1 MKFEY
6 YFLNNLIR
14 TEALQY
20 FDSGMEQT
28 TFNSLFDKV
37 VITNEGSNEGHME
50 KIKSS
55 IPDAAEKHNV
65 FYVSDDL
72 KPLDLV
78 HQNLNIRSIQFLH
91 KDLTKKRAER
101 NEAALLRGGRP
112 DFIMMSYQ
120 SLPSIFSF
128 AAVVDA
134 EFIKSSGKPYRQ
146 LIAE

>member
-37 VITNEGSNEGHME
+37 AITNEGSFEGHIE
-50 KIKSS
+50 KIESS
-55 IPDAAEKHNV
+55 IPDAAERHNV
-65 FYVSDDL
+65 FYVSDNL
-72 KPLDLV
+72 QPLDLV
-78 HQNLNIRSIQFLH
+78 HQTLNIRSVQFLH
-91 KDLTKKRAER
+91 NDISKKRAEL
-101 NEAALLRGGRP
+101 NEAVLLRGDRP

-134 EFIKSSGKPYRQ
+134 EFIKSSGTPYRQ